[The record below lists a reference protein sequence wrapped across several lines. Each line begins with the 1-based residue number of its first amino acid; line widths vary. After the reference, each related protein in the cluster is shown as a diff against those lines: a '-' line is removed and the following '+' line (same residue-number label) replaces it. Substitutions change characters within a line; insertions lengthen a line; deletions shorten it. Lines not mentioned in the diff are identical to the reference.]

1 MNTTCI
7 DDKLDALRSTYLKKM
22 PEKIDEV
29 DHLIQSIDDPTTDI
43 NEALN
48 DLYATLH
55 KLVGSSGIY
64 GFTQIA
70 SVASIFLEYVRVR
83 RDRNYIK
90 APEKAQI
97 QALFQELKVEVMMAC
112 KPQKKTTLGY
122 APQLPGAGHTIT
134 INALR
139 GSVFVVDDDHMQS
152 RMVDFSLKQAGY
164 EVTVFDSLLKL
175 EHALKSGTPDAIIMD
190 MMFPEG
196 ELAGAEFIS
205 THRTLLDE
213 NLPIF
218 FLSTRRDMDARLA
231 ATRAGATRYFAKPV
245 DMRSV
250 IKAIEKSRQ
259 DSKSYLGHILIVDD
273 DLPTAQFIG
282 AKLKEANI
290 EAEVLTNPLL
300 ILDAIECI
308 NPDLIVVDYYMPGC
322 DGLELAAIVR
332 QHELYYDMPIVF
344 LTSEAESEVQLA
356 ALNLGSDDF
365 FNKALETEKL
375 VKAVEARLKRIK
387 SSVKIK
393 RTTVQ

>member
-1 MNTTCI
+1 MNTPCI
-7 DDKLDALRSTYLKKM
+7 DNKLDALRSTYLQKM
-22 PEKIDEV
+22 PEKVDEV
-29 DHLIQSIDDPTTDI
+29 DQLIQRLDDPSVGI
-43 NEALN
+43 NEVLQN
-48 DLYATLH
+48 LYAALH
-55 KLVGSSGIY
+55 KFVGSSGIY
-64 GFTQIA
+64 GFSQIA
-70 SVASIFLEYVRVR
+70 SVAGIFLEYVRIR
-83 RDRNYIK
+83 KGHNYIK
-90 APEKAQI
+90 APEKAQL
-97 QALFQELKVEVMMAC
+97 QALFQELKVEVLMAC
-112 KPQKKTTLGY
+112 KPEEKTALGY
-122 APQLPGAGHTIT
+122 APQLPGLGRSI
-134 INALR
+134 ALNSHR

-175 EHALKSGTPDAIIMD
+175 KHALKSEKPDAIIMD

-196 ELAGAEFIS
+196 ELAGADFIS
-205 THRTLLDE
+205 THRDMLDE

-259 DSKSYLGHILIVDD
+259 DSKKYLGNILIVDD

-290 EAEVLTNPLL
+290 EAEVLTDPLL

-308 NPDLIVVDYYMPGC
+308 NPDLIMVDYYMPGC

-344 LTSEAESEVQLA
+344 LTSEAESEVELA

-393 RTTVQ
+393 RTTV

>member
-1 MNTTCI
+1 MDTTCI

-29 DHLIQSIDDPTTDI
+29 DQLIERIEDPAHSI
-43 NEALN
+43 NETLR
-48 DLYATLH
+48 DLYAALH
-55 KLVGSSGIY
+55 KFVGSSGIY
-64 GFTQIA
+64 GFSQIA
-70 SVASIFLEYVRVR
+70 SVAGLFLEYVRVR
-83 RDRNYIK
+83 KDRNYIK
-90 APEKAQI
+90 EPEKAQFKVF
-97 QALFQELKVEVMMAC
+97 FQELKVEVMMAS
-112 KPQKKTTLGY
+112 KPGEKTALGY
-122 APQLPGAGHTIT
+122 APQLPGSGQPIA
-134 INALR
+134 INSLR

-175 EHALKSGTPDAIIMD
+175 EHALKTGKPDAIIID

-205 THRTLLDE
+205 THRSLFDE

-250 IKAIEKSRQ
+250 IKAIEKSKQ
-259 DSKSYLGHILIVDD
+259 ESKDFLGNILIVDD
-273 DLPTAQFIG
+273 DLPTAQFLS

-290 EAEVLTNPLL
+290 EADVLTDPLL

-308 NPDLIVVDYYMPGC
+308 NPDLIMVDYYMPGC
-322 DGLELAAIVR
+322 DGLELAAIIR
-332 QHELYYDMPIVF
+332 QHELYFDMPIIF
-344 LTSEAESEVQLA
+344 LTSEAESEIQLA

-365 FNKALETEKL
+365 FNKGLETDKL

-387 SSVKIK
+387 SSVNIK
-393 RTTVQ
+393 RTTLQ